1 MKKKTQRIIVII
13 LAVALLLTI
22 LVPALTTLAGADVTE
37 DDIAN
42 IKGELSDIV
51 SLKNKVQKE
60 LNAVR
65 GDLTKAKEQITW
77 IQAQISLTEQEIDV
91 SQRLL
96 EQYDLQIQHK
106 VDEIN
111 GLEEQE
117 AQQYE
122 EFYSHVRWLEETG
135 SVSYLSI
142 LFQASSFSELL
153 DYAMLIADIM
163 EYSNRIIE
171 DLEATQKELREA
183 HADLELSREE
193 QAMAQKNLEEQK
205 AALMDSRAEAEKL
218 YAEIKDTESDLA
230 AEAKKLADTEKEIE
244 AELKKAQ
251 EQYAAQIAALK
262 KNNGEWYWPLPGI
275 YYISSV
281 FGYRIH
287 PITGKP
293 HNHGGTDI
301 PAAGGT
307 KIYAAQD
314 GVVTTVSKNKKSSY
328 GWYCIITHAN
338 GRATLYA
345 HMRSKAVVK
354 EGQNISKGDLVGY
367 VGTTGSS
374 TGNHL
379 HFELRIN
386 GEKSNVL
393 LLYPGLPYTGPW
405 VSTIKKMFK

>member
-22 LVPALTTLAGADVTE
+22 LVPALTMLAGADVTE

-42 IKGELSDIV
+42 IKGELTDIV
-51 SLKNKVQKE
+51 KLKDKVQKE

-111 GLEEQE
+111 ALEEQE
-117 AQQYE
+117 GRQYE
-122 EFYSHVRWLEETG
+122 EFYTHVRWLEETG

-163 EYSNRIIE
+163 EYSNRIIK
-171 DLEATQKELREA
+171 DLETTQKELREA
-183 HADLELSREE
+183 NAELELSREE

-205 AALMDSRAEAEKL
+205 SSLEESRAEAEKL
-218 YAEIKDTESDLA
+218 YEEIKDTESDLA
-230 AEAKKLADTEKEIE
+230 AEAKKLAETEKEIE
-244 AELKKAQ
+244 RELKKAQ

-262 KNNGEWYWPLPGI
+262 ASKEWYWPLPGI

-281 FGYRIH
+281 FGGRYH
-287 PITGKP
+287 PITGKW

-314 GVVTTVSKNKKSSY
+314 GVVTTVSKNKNSSY

-393 LLYPGLPYTGPW
+393 LLYPDLPYTGPW
-405 VSTIKKMFK
+405 VKEIKKMFK

>member
-13 LAVALLLTI
+13 LAVALLLSI
-22 LVPALTTLAGADVTE
+22 LVPALTLLASADVTE
-37 DDIAN
+37 DDILN
-42 IKGELSDIV
+42 IKGELSEIV
-51 SLKNKVQKE
+51 DLKKKVQKE
-60 LNAVR
+60 LDSVR
-65 GDLTKAKEQITW
+65 GDLTKAADQITW
-77 IQAQISLTEQEIDV
+77 LQAQITLTEQEIDV

-96 EQYDLQIQHK
+96 EQYDRK
-106 VDEIN
+106 MEEKSAEITA
-111 GLEEQE
+111 LEEQE
-117 AQQYE
+117 GRQYQ
-122 EFYSHVRWLEETG
+122 EFYDHVRWLEETG

-142 LFQASSFSELL
+142 LFKAGSFSELL
-153 DYAMLIADIM
+153 DYATLIADIM
-163 EYSNRIIE
+163 EYSNRIID
-171 DLEATQKELREA
+171 DLEATQAELREA

-205 AALMDSRAEAEKL
+205 ASLEETRTEAELL
-218 YAEIKDTESDLA
+218 YEEIKDTESDLA
-230 AEAKKLADTEKEIE
+230 AEAKKLAETEKEIE
-244 AELKKAQ
+244 KELKKA
-251 EQYAAQIAALK
+251 EELYAAQIAALK
-262 KNNGEWYWPLPGI
+262 ASNEWYWPLPGI

-281 FGYRIH
+281 FGGRYH
-287 PITGKP
+287 PITGKW

-307 KIYAAQD
+307 KIFAAQD
-314 GVVTTVSKNKKSSY
+314 GVVTTVSTNKNSSY

-354 EGQNISKGDLVGY
+354 EGQTISKGDLVGY

-393 LLYPGLPYTGPW
+393 LLYPDLPYTGPW

>member
-22 LVPALTTLAGADVTE
+22 LVPALTMLAGADVTE

-51 SLKNKVQKE
+51 KLKDKVQKE

-77 IQAQISLTEQEIDV
+77 IQAQITLTEQEIDV

-117 AQQYE
+117 ARQYE
-122 EFYSHVRWLEETG
+122 EFYTHVRWLEETG

-142 LFQASSFSELL
+142 LFKASSFSELL

-163 EYSNRIIE
+163 EYSNRIIK
-171 DLEATQKELREA
+171 DLETTQAQVREA

-205 AALMDSRAEAEKL
+205 ATLEENRAEAEKL
-218 YAEIKDTESDLA
+218 YEEIKDTESELA
-230 AEAKKLADTEKEIE
+230 AEAKKLAETEKEIE
-244 AELKKAQ
+244 QELKKAQ

-262 KNNGEWYWPLPGI
+262 ASNEWYWPLPGI

-281 FGYRIH
+281 FGGRYH
-287 PITGKP
+287 PITGKW

-314 GVVTTVSKNKKSSY
+314 GVVTTVSKNKNSSY

-354 EGQNISKGDLVGY
+354 EGQTISKGALVGY

-393 LLYPGLPYTGPW
+393 LLYPDLPYTGPW
-405 VSTIKKMFK
+405 VKEIKKMFK

>member
-1 MKKKTQRIIVII
+1 MKKKAQRILVIV
-13 LAVALLLTI
+13 LAAALLLTV
-22 LVPALTTLAGADVTE
+22 LLPALTLLAGAEVTQ
-37 DDIAN
+37 DDITN

-51 SLKNKVQKE
+51 ALKNKVQKE
-60 LNAVR
+60 LNSVR

-77 IQAQISLTEQEIDV
+77 IEAEITLTEQEIDV

-96 EQYDLQIQHK
+96 EQYDLQIQQK
-106 VDEIN
+106 VEEIN
-111 GLEEQE
+111 ALEEQE
-117 AQQYE
+117 AQQYR

-163 EYSNRIIE
+163 DYSNRIIKG
-171 DLEATQKELREA
+171 LEETQAKVREA
-183 HADLELSREE
+183 HADLALSREE
-193 QAMAQKNLEEQK
+193 QSMAQKNLEEQR
-205 AALMDSRAEAEKL
+205 ASLVESRTEAERL
-218 YAEIKDTESDLA
+218 YDEIKDTESELA
-230 AEAKKLADTEKEIE
+230 AEARLLAESEKEIQ
-244 AELKKAQ
+244 AELKKAE
-251 EQYAAQIAALK
+251 EQYAKQIAALK
-262 KNNGEWYWPLPGI
+262 NNGSWYWPLPGI

-281 FGYRIH
+281 FGGRYH
-287 PITGKP
+287 PITGKW

-301 PAAGGT
+301 PAAAGT

-314 GVVTTVSKNKKSSY
+314 GVVTTVSKNKNSSY

-393 LLYPGLPYTGPW
+393 LLYPNLPYTGPW
-405 VSTIKKMFK
+405 VSEIKKMFK

>member
-1 MKKKTQRIIVII
+1 MKKKTQRIIVIL

-22 LVPALTTLAGADVTE
+22 LLPTLTMLASADVTE
-37 DDIAN
+37 DDIAD
-42 IKGELSDIV
+42 IKSELSEITA
-51 SLKNKVQKE
+51 LKNQVQKE
-60 LNAVR
+60 LAAAR
-65 GDLTKAKEQITW
+65 GDLSKAKEQVTW
-77 IQAQISLTEQEIDV
+77 IQAQISLTEQEISV

-96 EQYDLQIQHK
+96 EQYDQAIQAK
-106 VDEIN
+106 EDEIAD
-111 GLEEQE
+111 LEEQE
-117 AQQYE
+117 AQQYQ

-142 LFQASSFSELL
+142 LFRASSFSEML

-163 EYSNRIIE
+163 EYSNRIITN
-171 DLEATQKELREA
+171 LETTQAELSEVR
-183 HADLELSREE
+183 ADLQQSREE
-193 QAMAQKNLEEQK
+193 QDAVQQTLEAQRASLEE
-205 AALMDSRAEAEKL
+205 SRAEAQVIYE
-218 YAEIKDTESDLA
+218 EIKDTEAELA
-230 AEAKKLADTEKEIE
+230 AEARQLEADEKEIQ
-244 AELKKAQ
+244 AELKKA
-251 EQYAAQIAALK
+251 EQLYAAQIAALK
-262 KNNGEWYWPLPGI
+262 NSNEWYWPLPGI

-281 FGYRIH
+281 FGGRYH
-287 PITGKP
+287 PITGVW

-301 PAAGGT
+301 PAASGT

-314 GVVTTVSKNKKSSY
+314 GIVTTVSTNKNSSY

-345 HMRSKAVVK
+345 HMKSKAVLK
-354 EGQNISKGDLVGY
+354 EGQSVSKGDLVGY

-393 LLYPGLPYTGPW
+393 LLYPELPYTGPW
-405 VSTIKKMFK
+405 VSVIKKMFK

>member
-22 LVPALTTLAGADVTE
+22 LVPALTMLAGADVTE

-42 IKGELSDIV
+42 IKGELTDIV
-51 SLKNKVQKE
+51 KLKDKVQKE

-111 GLEEQE
+111 ALEEQE
-117 AQQYE
+117 GRQYE
-122 EFYSHVRWLEETG
+122 EFYTHVRWLEETG

-163 EYSNRIIE
+163 EYSNRIIK
-171 DLEATQKELREA
+171 DLETTQKELREA
-183 HADLELSREE
+183 NAELELSREE

-205 AALMDSRAEAEKL
+205 SSLEESRAEAEKL
-218 YAEIKDTESDLA
+218 YEEIKDTESELA
-230 AEAKKLADTEKEIE
+230 AEAKKLAETEKEIE
-244 AELKKAQ
+244 RELKKAQ

-262 KNNGEWYWPLPGI
+262 NSNEWYWPLPGI

-281 FGYRIH
+281 FGGRYH
-287 PITGKP
+287 PITGKW

-393 LLYPGLPYTGPW
+393 LLYPDLPYTGPW
-405 VSTIKKMFK
+405 VKEIKKMFK

>member
-1 MKKKTQRIIVII
+1 M
-13 LAVALLLTI
+13 
-22 LVPALTTLAGADVTE
+22 
-37 DDIAN
+37 
-42 IKGELSDIV
+42 
-51 SLKNKVQKE
+51 
-60 LNAVR
+60 
-65 GDLTKAKEQITW
+65 
-77 IQAQISLTEQEIDV
+77 
-91 SQRLL
+91 
-96 EQYDLQIQHK
+96 
-106 VDEIN
+106 
-111 GLEEQE
+111 
-117 AQQYE
+117 
-122 EFYSHVRWLEETG
+122 
-135 SVSYLSI
+135 SYLSI
-142 LFQASSFSELL
+142 LFKASSFSELL

-163 EYSNRIIE
+163 EYSNRIIK
-171 DLEATQKELREA
+171 DLEATQAELREA

-193 QAMAQKNLEEQK
+193 QAMAQKNLETQK
-205 AALMDSRAEAEKL
+205 ASLEESRAEAEKL
-218 YAEIKDTESDLA
+218 YDEIKDTESELA
-230 AEAKKLADTEKEIE
+230 AEAKKLAETEKEIE
-244 AELKKAQ
+244 QELKKAQ
-251 EQYAAQIAALK
+251 EQYAAQIAALQAS
-262 KNNGEWYWPLPGI
+262 NEWYWPLPGI

-281 FGYRIH
+281 FGGRYH
-287 PITGKP
+287 PITGKW

-314 GVVTTVSKNKKSSY
+314 GVVTTVSKNKNSSY

-354 EGQNISKGDLVGY
+354 EGQTISKGALVGY

-393 LLYPGLPYTGPW
+393 LLYPDLPYTGPW

>member
-1 MKKKTQRIIVII
+1 MKKKTQRILVIV
-13 LAVALLLTI
+13 LAAALLLTI
-22 LVPALTTLAGADVTE
+22 LVPALTVLAGAEVTE
-37 DDIAN
+37 DDIAD

-51 SLKNKVQKE
+51 NLKNQVQKE

-77 IQAQISLTEQEIDV
+77 IQAQITLTEQEIDV

-106 VDEIN
+106 VEEIN
-111 GLEEQE
+111 GLEEDE
-117 AQQYE
+117 ARQYE
-122 EFYSHVRWLEETG
+122 EFYEHVRWLEETG

-142 LFQASSFSELL
+142 LFKASSFSELL

-163 EYSNRIIE
+163 EYSNRIIK
-171 DLEATQKELREA
+171 DLEATQAELREA

-193 QAMAQKNLEEQK
+193 QAMAQKNLETQK
-205 AALMDSRAEAEKL
+205 ATLEESRAEAEKL
-218 YAEIKDTESDLA
+218 YDEIKDTESELA
-230 AEAKKLADTEKEIE
+230 AEAKKLAETEKEIE
-244 AELKKAQ
+244 RELKKAE

-262 KNNGEWYWPLPGI
+262 ASNEWYWPLPGI

-281 FGYRIH
+281 FGGRYH
-287 PITGKP
+287 PITGKW

-314 GVVTTVSKNKKSSY
+314 GVVTTVSKNKNSSY

-354 EGQNISKGDLVGY
+354 EGQTVSKGALVGY

-393 LLYPGLPYTGPW
+393 LLYPDLPYTGPW

>member
-22 LVPALTTLAGADVTE
+22 LVPALTMLAGADVTE

-42 IKGELSDIV
+42 IKGELTDIV
-51 SLKNKVQKE
+51 KLKDKVQKE

-111 GLEEQE
+111 ALEEQE
-117 AQQYE
+117 GRQYE
-122 EFYSHVRWLEETG
+122 EFYTHVRWLEETG

-163 EYSNRIIE
+163 EYSNRIIK
-171 DLEATQKELREA
+171 DLETTQKELREA
-183 HADLELSREE
+183 NAELELSREE

-205 AALMDSRAEAEKL
+205 FSLEESRAEAEKL
-218 YAEIKDTESDLA
+218 YEEIKDTESELA
-230 AEAKKLADTEKEIE
+230 AEAKKLAETEKEIE
-244 AELKKAQ
+244 RELKKAQ

-262 KNNGEWYWPLPGI
+262 NSNEWYWPLPGI

-281 FGYRIH
+281 FGGRYH
-287 PITGKP
+287 PITGKW

-314 GVVTTVSKNKKSSY
+314 GVVTTVSKNKNSSY

-393 LLYPGLPYTGPW
+393 LLYPDLPYTGPW
-405 VSTIKKMFK
+405 VKEIKKMFK

>member
-1 MKKKTQRIIVII
+1 MKKKTQRILVIV
-13 LAVALLLTI
+13 LAAALLLTI
-22 LVPALTTLAGADVTE
+22 LVPALTVLAGAEVTE
-37 DDIAN
+37 DDIAD

-51 SLKNKVQKE
+51 NLKNQVQKE

-77 IQAQISLTEQEIDV
+77 IQAQITLTEQEIDV

-106 VDEIN
+106 VEEIN
-111 GLEEQE
+111 GLEEEE

-122 EFYSHVRWLEETG
+122 EFYEHVRWLEETG

-142 LFQASSFSELL
+142 LFKASSFSELL

-163 EYSNRIIE
+163 EYSNRIIK
-171 DLEATQKELREA
+171 DLEATQAELREA

-193 QAMAQKNLEEQK
+193 QAMAQKNLETQK
-205 AALMDSRAEAEKL
+205 ATLEESRAEAEKL
-218 YAEIKDTESDLA
+218 YDEIKDTESELA
-230 AEAKKLADTEKEIE
+230 AEAKKLAETEKEIE
-244 AELKKAQ
+244 RELKKAE

-262 KNNGEWYWPLPGI
+262 ASNEWYWPLPGI

-281 FGYRIH
+281 FGGRYH
-287 PITGKP
+287 PITGKW

-314 GVVTTVSKNKKSSY
+314 GVVTTVSKNKNSSY

-354 EGQNISKGDLVGY
+354 EGQTVSKGALVGY

-393 LLYPGLPYTGPW
+393 LLYPDLPYTGPW

>member
-1 MKKKTQRIIVII
+1 MKKKTQRIIVIV
-13 LAVALLLTI
+13 LAVALLLSI
-22 LVPALTTLAGADVTE
+22 LVPALSILAGAEVTE
-37 DDIAN
+37 DDIAD
-42 IKGELSDIV
+42 IKGELSEITN
-51 SLKNKVQKE
+51 LKNQVQKE

-65 GDLTKAKEQITW
+65 GDLTKAKEQLTW
-77 IQAQISLTEQEIDV
+77 LQAQITLTEQEIDV

-96 EQYDLQIQHK
+96 EQYDLKIERK
-106 VDEIN
+106 IEEITD
-111 GLEEQE
+111 LEAQE

-135 SVSYLSI
+135 SVSYISI
-142 LFQASSFSELL
+142 LFKASSFSELL
-153 DYAMLIADIM
+153 DYVVLIADIM
-163 EYSNRIIE
+163 EYSNRIIK
-171 DLEATQKELREA
+171 DLETTQAELHEVRE
-183 HADLELSREE
+183 DLELSREE
-193 QAMAQKNLEEQK
+193 QAMAQKNLQEQK
-205 AALMDSRAEAEKL
+205 ASLEQTRLEAEGL
-218 YAEIKDTESDLA
+218 YEEIKDTESELA
-230 AEAKKLADTEKEIE
+230 AEAKKLAETEKEIA
-244 AELKKAQ
+244 AELKKA
-251 EQYAAQIAALK
+251 EELYAAQIAALK
-262 KNNGEWYWPLPGI
+262 ASKEWYWPLPGI
-275 YYISSV
+275 YYISSM
-281 FGYRIH
+281 FGGRYH
-287 PITGKP
+287 PITGKW

-314 GVVTTVSKNKKSSY
+314 GVVTTVSKNKNSSY

-354 EGQNISKGDLVGY
+354 EGQTISKGDLVGY

-393 LLYPGLPYTGPW
+393 LLYPDLPYTGPW
-405 VSTIKKMFK
+405 VSQIKKLFK

>member
-1 MKKKTQRIIVII
+1 MKKKTQRIIVIL
-13 LAVALLLTI
+13 LAVALLLSV
-22 LVPALTTLAGADVTE
+22 LFPALTILAGADVTE
-37 DDIAN
+37 DDIAS
-42 IKGELSDIV
+42 IRGELSEITA
-51 SLKNKVQKE
+51 LRNQVQRE
-60 LNAVR
+60 LAATR
-65 GDLTKAKEQITW
+65 GDLSKAKEQVTW
-77 IQAQISLTEQEIDV
+77 IQAQITLAEQEIDI
-91 SQRLL
+91 SRRLL
-96 EQYDLQIQHK
+96 EQYDLEIQGK
-106 VDEIN
+106 EEEIAA
-111 GLEEQE
+111 LEEQE
-117 AQQYE
+117 AQQYQ

-142 LFQASSFSELL
+142 LFQASSFSEML

-163 EYSNRIIE
+163 EYSNRIISN
-171 DLEATQKELREA
+171 LEATQAELSEVR
-183 HADLELSREE
+183 ADLQLSREE
-193 QAMAQKNLEEQK
+193 QAMAQKNLEEQRVSLEASK
-205 AALMDSRAEAEKL
+205 AEAQLIYE
-218 YAEIKDTESDLA
+218 EIKDTEAELA
-230 AEAKKLADTEKEIE
+230 AEAKQLAEDEKEIQ
-244 AELKKAQ
+244 AELKKA
-251 EQYAAQIAALK
+251 EELYAAQIAALRNSK
-262 KNNGEWYWPLPGI
+262 EWYWPLPGI

-281 FGYRIH
+281 FGGRYH
-287 PITGKP
+287 PVTGKW

-314 GVVTTVSKNKKSSY
+314 GVVTTVSKNKNSSY

-393 LLYPGLPYTGPW
+393 LLYPDLPYTGPW
-405 VSTIKKMFK
+405 VSEIKKMFK

>member
-1 MKKKTQRIIVII
+1 MKKKTQRILVIV
-13 LAVALLLTI
+13 LAVALLLSI
-22 LVPALTTLAGADVTE
+22 LVPALSILAGAEVTE
-37 DDIAN
+37 DDIAD
-42 IKGELSDIV
+42 IKGELSEITN
-51 SLKNKVQKE
+51 LKNQVQKE
-60 LNAVR
+60 LNSVR
-65 GDLTKAKEQITW
+65 GDLTKAKEQLTW
-77 IQAQISLTEQEIDV
+77 IQAQITLTEQEIDV

-96 EQYDLQIQHK
+96 EQYDLKIERK
-106 VDEIN
+106 IEEIAA
-111 GLEEQE
+111 LEEQE

-142 LFQASSFSELL
+142 LFKASSFSELL
-153 DYAMLIADIM
+153 DYVVLIADIM
-163 EYSNRIIE
+163 EYSNRIIK
-171 DLEATQKELREA
+171 DLEATQAELREVRE
-183 HADLELSREE
+183 DLELSREE
-193 QAMAQKNLEEQK
+193 QAMAQKNLQEQK
-205 AALMDSRAEAEKL
+205 ASLEQTRLEAESL
-218 YAEIKDTESDLA
+218 YEEIKDTESELA
-230 AEAKKLADTEKEIE
+230 AEAKKLAETEKEVA
-244 AELKKAQ
+244 AELKKA
-251 EQYAAQIAALK
+251 EELYAAQIAALK
-262 KNNGEWYWPLPGI
+262 ASKEWYWPLPGI

-281 FGYRIH
+281 FGGRYH
-287 PITGKP
+287 PITGKW

-314 GVVTTVSKNKKSSY
+314 GVVTTVSKNKNSSY

-354 EGQNISKGDLVGY
+354 EGQTVSKGDLVGY

-393 LLYPGLPYTGPW
+393 LLYPNLPYTGPW
-405 VSTIKKMFK
+405 VSEIKKMFK